1 MPTPAERKALLFL
14 AGVTLLG
21 GSVRLVRAARGDEHG
36 DEATRA
42 ALARQLAA
50 VDSAHGRESEA
61 RRNRGKRSG
70 STRTRARAAE
80 KRDSSHRSSDPVT
93 APTISA
99 SVIPSIVDLD
109 VADMAAIERLPRIG
123 PVLAQRIVD
132 DRTTNGAFGSIEG
145 FQRVR
150 GVGPAL
156 ARELTGRVTFSGTA
170 RPSNAVVGAA
180 LSASPPS
187 PKSPRRERRNRA
199 PHQLH

>member
-21 GSVRLVRAARGDEHG
+21 GSVRLVRAARGEDHG
-36 DEATRA
+36 DAATRA

-50 VDSAHGRESEA
+50 VDSAHGRETEA
-61 RRNRGKRSG
+61 RKNRGKGSG
-70 STRTRARAAE
+70 RARKRTRTVE
-80 KRDSSHRSSDPVT
+80 KRDSAHRSIDPASARSVSVSE
-93 APTISA
+93 APA
-99 SVIPSIVDLD
+99 IVDVD
-109 VADMAAIERLPRIG
+109 VADASAIERLPRIG
-123 PVLAQRIVD
+123 PVLARRIVD
-132 DRTTNGAFGSIEG
+132 DRAANGAFGSMQG

-170 RPSNAVVGAA
+170 RPSNAVVGAR

-187 PKSPRRERRNRA
+187 SKSRRRERRN
-199 PHQLH
+199 